1 MRIADE
7 AEDRY
12 GRKVAWG
19 VEIGA
24 VGDDNMSESCSP
36 TSPYR

>member
-7 AEDRY
+7 AEHRY

-24 VGDDNMSESCSP
+24 VGPKDTSESCSP
-36 TSPYR
+36 TSPFR